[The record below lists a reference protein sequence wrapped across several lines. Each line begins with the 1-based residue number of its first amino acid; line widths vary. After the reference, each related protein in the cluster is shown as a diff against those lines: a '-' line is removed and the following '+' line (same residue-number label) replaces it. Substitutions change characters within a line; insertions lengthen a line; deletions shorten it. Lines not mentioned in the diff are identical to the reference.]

1 MKIIITEDKS
11 NTISDK
17 LKSMVKQYGLIKSSK
32 SVGGPKNLAKLGF
45 NNDPME
51 FLNLFNDLNIVQ
63 SEEDHS
69 LTLFRYEKGI
79 NMMIYD
85 KENRGV
91 ENRGVYVNYDDIWLF
106 LRGGFGLNYEEIQEV
121 IKDWLDEV
129 YNLSGVTPYITGRKG
144 NWRWMRSII

>member
-32 SVGGPKNLAKLGF
+32 SVGGPKNLMKLLKIKT
-45 NNDPME
+45 PMD
-51 FLNLFNDLNIVQ
+51 FLNLFNDLNVVQ

-91 ENRGVYVNYDDIWLF
+91 ENRSVYVNYDDIWLF
-106 LRGGFGLNYEEIQEV
+106 LEENFDLKYKEIQGL
-121 IKDWLDEV
+121 IKDWLGEV
-129 YNLSGVTPYITGRKG
+129 YNLRGVTPKFPVFNIDSTVG
-144 NWRWMRSII
+144 